1 MKSIHEAGTRKKAVA
16 RATLKPGKG
25 IIRVNGILLD
35 CYEPRFSRLKIMEA
49 LSIAG
54 DSAKKVDIDI
64 NVFGGGYNGQ
74 AEAARVA
81 ICKALVGFEKKLQ
94 NVFMEYDRQL
104 LVADVRQKEPRKP
117 NTAGNARSKI
127 QKSYR

>member
-1 MKSIHEAGTRKKAVA
+1 MKSVHEAGTRKKAVA
-16 RATLKPGKG
+16 RATLSPG
-25 IIRVNGILLD
+25 NGVVRINGTLLD
-35 CYEPRFSRLKIMEA
+35 CYEPRFSRLKIVEA

-54 DSAKKVDIDI
+54 ESAKKVDINV
-64 NVFGGGYNGQ
+64 NVFGGGCNGQ

-81 ICKALVGFEKKLQ
+81 ICKVLVGFEKKLQ
-94 NVFMEYDRQL
+94 KAFMDYDRQL

-117 NTAGNARSKI
+117 NRAGNARSKI